1 MIQLLALFGLIALS
15 IDQSVAQ
22 CMPIVDG
29 YNQYDVALC
38 TLNSTNNVPP
48 TIDTPNYWV
57 PTSVDTSLSTVFK
70 FNFSVNIYGV
80 PHDSFFMVQ
89 AITHYHAFTSIAS
102 RCKFLTSVLWLVVP
116 LIDSLFNV
124 IDSSEYKWFEHA
136 FHYRTSA
143 SIACSTSCSL

>member
-22 CMPIVDG
+22 CTPIVDG

-57 PTSVDTSLSTVFK
+57 PTSVDTSLSPAFK

-89 AITHYHAFTSIAS
+89 Q
-102 RCKFLTSVLWLVVP
+102 
-116 LIDSLFNV
+116 
-124 IDSSEYKWFEHA
+124 
-136 FHYRTSA
+136 
-143 SIACSTSCSL
+143 